1 MLFFQQKSGYDENEV
16 LSWFGII
23 LMVSFRDINKTC
35 ALAKISRPAEF
46 EMNVLNL
53 KLAIGLY

>member
-1 MLFFQQKSGYDENEV
+1 MLFFNKTIVCGVNEV
-16 LSWFGII
+16 LSWFGIN
-23 LMVSFRDINKTC
+23 LMVSFRDITKTC

-53 KLAIGLY
+53 KLGLY